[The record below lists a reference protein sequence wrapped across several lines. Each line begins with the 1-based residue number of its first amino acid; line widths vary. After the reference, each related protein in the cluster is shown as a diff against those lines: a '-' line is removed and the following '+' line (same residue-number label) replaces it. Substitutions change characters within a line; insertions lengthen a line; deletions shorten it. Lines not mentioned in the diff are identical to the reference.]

1 MERGISGDEVS
12 QEPSAQSVLSNSKKG
27 SLRLNVCRY
36 KPNYLSNPKMDWAYF
51 EADEIMTLGG
61 KPYVYG
67 KEFLSPCPST
77 KKEITF
83 VMREQEDHD
92 PCVTSPGET

>member
-1 MERGISGDEVS
+1 M
-12 QEPSAQSVLSNSKKG
+12 SVQTKL
-27 SLRLNVCRY
+27 
-36 KPNYLSNPKMDWAYF
+36 YLSHPKMDWAYF

-67 KEFLSPCPST
+67 KEFPGSLSACPST
-77 KKEITF
+77 KKGITL

>member
-1 MERGISGDEVS
+1 MAV
-12 QEPSAQSVLSNSKKG
+12 QTKF
-27 SLRLNVCRY
+27 
-36 KPNYLSNPKMDWAYF
+36 YLSNPKMDWAYF

-67 KEFLSPCPST
+67 KEFPGTLPACPST
-77 KKEITF
+77 KKGKTF

-92 PCVTSPGET
+92 PCVTSQWRHKGGSLHPRYNTEKPKQ